1 MKAKKIPYGKRN
13 EISISKG
20 LDNFGKSSIGITQLM
35 KDTGADYWKLRQKV
49 KKVI

>member
-1 MKAKKIPYGKRN
+1 MKTKKIPYGKKN

-20 LDNFGKSSIGITQLM
+20 LDNFGKSSIGITQLL
-35 KDTGADYWKLRQKV
+35 KDTGADYWKSKKL